1 MKYKQTKIND
11 SPRYTPPPPST
22 AGPAYR
28 PIDAGYWRRQPAA
41 PARTEL
47 LAGQRLPG

>member
-28 PIDAGYWRRQPAA
+28 PIGAGYWRRQPAA